1 MYSSNSKIKKKVTFI
16 LAAAGQGKRM
26 NLNSLKQFLDF
37 RGEPLF
43 YSSLKIA
50 FENKNIN
57 DIIIVTNKEN
67 INFMIKYCQDK
78 NLMSKVKYIVEG
90 GSERQYSIYN
100 AIKKIE
106 NTDIVII
113 QDAARPFLKDKYIEE
128 SIKILNDNYDGAVI
142 GVKCKDT
149 VKVIDE
155 NEIVIGTPNRDSL
168 ILTHTPQTF
177 KFEVLKKAHQ
187 MAEEKNI
194 LATDDASLVEMISG
208 KIKFING
215 DYDNI
220 KITVQEDLKFLK

>member
-1 MYSSNSKIKKKVTFI
+1 MYSSNSEIKKKVTFI

-26 NLNSLKQFLDF
+26 NLNSPKQFLDYK
-37 RGEPLF
+37 GEPLF

-50 FENKNIN
+50 FDNKYID

-67 INFMIKYCQDK
+67 LNFMVKYCQDK
-78 NLMSKVKYIVEG
+78 NLFSKVKYIVEG

-106 NTDIVII
+106 DTDIVII

-128 SIKILNDNYDGAVI
+128 SIKILDNNCDGAII

-149 VKVIDE
+149 IKIIDE
-155 NEIVIGTPNRDSL
+155 NGIVLKTPNRDSL
-168 ILTHTPQTF
+168 IMVHTPQAF
-177 KFEVLKKAHQ
+177 KFEILKKAHQ
-187 MAEEKNI
+187 MAEEKKI

-208 KIKFING
+208 KVKIIYG

>member
-1 MYSSNSKIKKKVTFI
+1 MYSGNSEIKKKVTFI

-26 NLNSLKQFLDF
+26 NLNLPKQFLDYK
-37 RGEPLF
+37 GEPLF
-43 YSSLKIA
+43 YSSLKLA
-50 FENKNIN
+50 FQNKYID

-67 INFMIKYCQDK
+67 LNYMIKYCQDK

-128 SIKILNDNYDGAVI
+128 SIRILNNDCDGAII

-149 VKVIDE
+149 VKIIDK
-155 NEIVIGTPNRDSL
+155 NGIVLETPNRDSL
-168 ILTHTPQTF
+168 ILTQTPQTF
-177 KFEVLKKAHQ
+177 KFEILKKAHQ
-187 MAEEKNI
+187 VAEEKNI
-194 LATDDASLVEMISG
+194 LTTDDASLVEMISG
-208 KIKFING
+208 KIKFVQG

>member
-1 MYSSNSKIKKKVTFI
+1 MV
-16 LAAAGQGKRM
+16 
-26 NLNSLKQFLDF
+26 
-37 RGEPLF
+37 
-43 YSSLKIA
+43 
-50 FENKNIN
+50 
-57 DIIIVTNKEN
+57 
-67 INFMIKYCQDK
+67 KYCQDK
-78 NLMSKVKYIVEG
+78 NLFSKVKYIVEG

-106 NTDIVII
+106 DTDIVII

-128 SIKILNDNYDGAVI
+128 SLKILNDDCDGAII

-149 VKVIDE
+149 IKIIDE
-155 NEIVIGTPNRDSL
+155 NRIVLETPNRDNL
-168 ILTHTPQTF
+168 IMVHTPQTF
-177 KFEVLKKAHQ
+177 EFEILKKAHQ

-208 KIKFING
+208 KVKFING

>member
-1 MYSSNSKIKKKVTFI
+1 MYSGNSEIKKKVTFI

-26 NLNSLKQFLDF
+26 NLNSPKQFLDYK
-37 RGEPLF
+37 GEPLF

-50 FENKNIN
+50 FDNKYID

-67 INFMIKYCQDK
+67 
-78 NLMSKVKYIVEG
+78 LVEG

-128 SIKILNDNYDGAVI
+128 SLKILDNDCDGAII

-149 VKVIDE
+149 IKIIDK
-155 NEIVIGTPNRDSL
+155 NGIVLETPNRDNL
-168 ILTHTPQTF
+168 IMVHTPQTF
-177 KFEVLKKAHQ
+177 KFEILKKAHQ

-208 KIKFING
+208 KVKIING

-220 KITVQEDLKFLK
+220 KITVQEDLKFLR

>member
-1 MYSSNSKIKKKVTFI
+1 MYSGNSEIKKKVTFI

-26 NLNSLKQFLDF
+26 KLDSPKQFLDYK
-37 RGEPLF
+37 GEPLF
-43 YSSLKIA
+43 YSSLKLA

-67 INFMIKYCQDK
+67 LNFMVKYCQDK
-78 NLMSKVKYIVEG
+78 NLFSKVKYIVEG

-106 NTDIVII
+106 DTDIVMI
-113 QDAARPFLKDKYIEE
+113 QDSARPFLKDKYIEE
-128 SIKILNDNYDGAVI
+128 SLKYLDNNCDGVVI

-149 VKVIDE
+149 VKIVDE
-155 NEIVIGTPNRDSL
+155 NGIVVKTPNRDSL
-168 ILTHTPQTF
+168 IVVHTPQTF
-177 KFEVLKKAHQ
+177 KFEILKKAHQ
-187 MAEEKNI
+187 VAEEENI

-208 KIKFING
+208 KVKIIYG

-220 KITVQEDLKFLK
+220 KITVQEDLKLLK

>member
-1 MYSSNSKIKKKVTFI
+1 MHSGNSEIKKKVTFI

-26 NLNSLKQFLDF
+26 NLDSPKQFLDYK
-37 RGEPLF
+37 GEPLF
-43 YSSLKIA
+43 YSSL
-50 FENKNIN
+50 NKNIN

-67 INFMIKYCQDK
+67 LNFMVKYCQDK
-78 NLMSKVKYIVEG
+78 NLFSKVKYIVEG
-90 GSERQYSIYN
+90 GIERQYSIYN

-106 NTDIVII
+106 DTDIVII
-113 QDAARPFLKDKYIEE
+113 QDSARPFLKDKYIEE
-128 SIKILNDNYDGAVI
+128 SLKILDDDCDGAII

-149 VKVIDE
+149 IKIIDE
-155 NEIVIGTPNRDSL
+155 NGIVVETPNRDNL
-168 ILTHTPQTF
+168 IMVHTPQTF
-177 KFEVLKKAHQ
+177 KFEILKKAHQ

-208 KIKFING
+208 KIKIIYG